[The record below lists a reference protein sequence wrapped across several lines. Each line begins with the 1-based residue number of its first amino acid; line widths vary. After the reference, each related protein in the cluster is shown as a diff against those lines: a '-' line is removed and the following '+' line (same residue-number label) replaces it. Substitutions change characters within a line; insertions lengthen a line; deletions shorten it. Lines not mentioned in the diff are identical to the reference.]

1 MRRRSFELRDVWYSL
16 LEADAAL
23 LACCALPRAGERPE
37 VRVRKLPF
45 GRTLVETT
53 REANGVVRC
62 VRYFLDGRKRREL
75 LLVDGRA
82 HGRATA
88 WYRDGKKRWV
98 GEFRAGAQ
106 TGEWFFFHRT
116 GKLDGRR
123 TGVYENGLRF
133 AAMKGFNDWNA

>member
-1 MRRRSFELRDVWYSL
+1 MRRTVELADLWYSL

-37 VRVRKLPF
+37 VRVRAVL
-45 GRTLVETT
+45 GRVLVETT
-53 REANGVVRC
+53 READGVVRR
-62 VRYFLDGRKRREL
+62 VRYYVDGKKRREL
-75 LLVDGRA
+75 LLVDGKR

-106 TGEWFFFHRT
+106 TGEWFYFRRN